1 VKRETKPCAWAK
13 KNPQKNLG
21 HGDHC
26 FGWSCLHH
34 PDRCDRK
41 ASWERHRKA
50 EASSY
55 RKFPG
60 NDVQQARKAKF
71 KALVDGFG
79 GKGLTEDQWATVHEQ
94 MGDRPGRCTW
104 CAGEI
109 LRPDGHAVD
118 KRRTWHSGKGS
129 EPDCL
134 WDFYCHTRQPEQ
146 LIELLRRQGPRCS
159 GCDKA
164 SGRWSRLGDV
174 DPVERRARPD
184 PYWRKAYPAETY
196 VGPFCSISW
205 ASGLEVDHALALALV
220 VLLIPPADQWRY
232 WGPMNLQGLC
242 NACHKDKTADDVRKI
257 RAARALAAV
266 PEAI

>member
-1 VKRETKPCAWAK
+1 MAISSTRTATVKRETRPCAWAQ

-41 ASWERHRKA
+41 ATWERHRKA

-60 NDVQQARKAKF
+60 SDVEQARVREKRSC
-71 KALVDGFG
+71 D
-79 GKGLTEDQWATVHEQ
+79 
-94 MGDRPGRCTW
+94 PGRCRW
-104 CAGEI
+104 CGGEI
-109 LRPDGHAVD
+109 VRADGHAVD

-146 LIELLRRQGPRCS
+146 LIELLQRHGPCCAKC
-159 GCDKA
+159 GDVT
-164 SGRWSRLGDV
+164 GRWFRGREI
-174 DPVERRARPD
+174 DPVECRNRAD
-184 PYWRKAYPAETY
+184 PYWAKTYPAKTY
-196 VGPFCSISW
+196 VGPFQQIAW
-205 ASGLEVDHALALALV
+205 EAGLEVDHVLALALV

-242 NACHKDKTADDVRKI
+242 NGCHKAKTADDVRKI
-257 RAARALAAV
+257 RAARALADV